1 MTSIKA
7 NKGSRLSAFNSS
19 LHPTAPIRLRLRDV
33 MRETLTEAAA
43 AVTAREVRFGPTT
56 VTVTGIRLNAHLN
69 LKLKITHFSS
79 SGEDNLVL
87 WEEMSLLP

>member
-1 MTSIKA
+1 M
-7 NKGSRLSAFNSS
+7 
-19 LHPTAPIRLRLRDV
+19 
-33 MRETLTEAAA
+33 MRETLTAAAEAA